1 MVYSKDFERMV
12 DEDVKLKMDKMEF
25 LEMLRRQNYDEET
38 KRVYLLSYCRYLL
51 YKKNK

>member
-12 DEDVKLKMDKMEF
+12 DEDVKLKMDKMDF

-38 KRVYLLSYCRYLL
+38 KRAYLL